1 MQATI
6 SQCLS
11 AIVGMNAAMLVSESE
26 RDAILHQNRTLL
38 LTIVLAGNM
47 MLFLVDAFILLFR
60 YKAYLAAIVL
70 LVIDKIIEFITNKV
84 IKQHYKKTGRVI
96 YLDNLDQEQIKRDK
110 ENLIASVIIKNFGK
124 EKEVKESQNE
134 K

>member
-26 RDAILHQNRTLL
+26 RDAVLHQNKTML
-38 LTIVLAGNM
+38 LTIALASNM

-70 LVIDKIIEFITNKV
+70 LVIDKAIEFITNKV
-84 IKQHYKKTGRVI
+84 LKQHNKKTGRVI
-96 YLDNLDQEQIKRDK
+96 YLDDLDQEQIKHDK
-110 ENLIASVIIKNFGK
+110 ENLIAPIIIKNFGK
-124 EKEVKESQNE
+124 EVKETENE

>member
-6 SQCLS
+6 NQCLS

-26 RDAILHQNRTLL
+26 RDAVLHQNKTIL
-38 LTIVLAGNM
+38 LTIALASNM

-60 YKAYLAAIVL
+60 YKAYLATVVL
-70 LVIDKIIEFITNKV
+70 LVIDKVIEFITNKV
-84 IKQHYKKTGRVI
+84 LKQHNKKTGRVL
-96 YLDNLDQEQIKRDK
+96 YLDELDQEQLKHDK
-110 ENLIASVIIKNFGK
+110 ENLIAPVIIKNFGE

>member
-26 RDAILHQNRTLL
+26 RDAVLHRNKTIL
-38 LTIVLAGNM
+38 LTIALASNM

-60 YKAYLAAIVL
+60 YKAYLATVVL
-70 LVIDKIIEFITNKV
+70 LVIDKVIEFITNKV
-84 IKQHYKKTGRVI
+84 LKQHNKKTGRVL
-96 YLDNLDQEQIKRDK
+96 YLDELDQEQIKHDK
-110 ENLIASVIIKNFGK
+110 DNLIAPIIIKNFGK
-124 EKEVKESQNE
+124 EVKETENE

>member
-26 RDAILHQNRTLL
+26 RDAVLHQNKTIL
-38 LTIVLAGNM
+38 LTIALASNM

-60 YKAYLAAIVL
+60 YKAYLAAFTL
-70 LVIDKIIEFITNKV
+70 LVIDKVIEFITNKV
-84 IKQHYKKTGRVI
+84 IKQHYKKTGRVL
-96 YLDNLDQEQIKRDK
+96 YLDDLGQEQIKHDK
-110 ENLIASVIIKNFGK
+110 ENLIAPIIIKNFGK
-124 EKEVKESQNE
+124 EVKETENE

>member
-26 RDAILHQNRTLL
+26 RDAVLHQNKTIL
-38 LTIVLAGNM
+38 LTIALASNM

-70 LVIDKIIEFITNKV
+70 LVIDKVIEFITNKV
-84 IKQHYKKTGRVI
+84 IKQHYKKTGRVL
-96 YLDNLDQEQIKRDK
+96 YLDDLGQEQIKHDK
-110 ENLIASVIIKNFGK
+110 ENLIAPIIIKNFGK
-124 EKEVKESQNE
+124 EVKETENE

>member
-26 RDAILHQNRTLL
+26 RDAVLHQNKTML
-38 LTIVLAGNM
+38 LTIALASNM

-70 LVIDKIIEFITNKV
+70 LVIDKVIEFITNKV
-84 IKQHYKKTGRVI
+84 IKQHYKKTGRVL
-96 YLDNLDQEQIKRDK
+96 YLDDLGQEQIKHDK
-110 ENLIASVIIKNFGK
+110 ENLIAPIIIKNFGK
-124 EKEVKESQNE
+124 EVKETENE

>member
-26 RDAILHQNRTLL
+26 RDAVLHQNKTII
-38 LTIVLAGNM
+38 LTIALASNM

-70 LVIDKIIEFITNKV
+70 LVIDKAIEFITNKV
-84 IKQHYKKTGRVI
+84 LKQHNKKTGRVI
-96 YLDNLDQEQIKRDK
+96 YLDDLDQEQIKHDK
-110 ENLIASVIIKNFGK
+110 ENLIAPIIIKNFGK
-124 EKEVKESQNE
+124 EVKKTENE

>member
-26 RDAILHQNRTLL
+26 RDAVLHQNKTIL
-38 LTIVLAGNM
+38 LTIALASNM

-60 YKAYLAAIVL
+60 YKAYLATVVL
-70 LVIDKIIEFITNKV
+70 LVIDKVIEFITNKV
-84 IKQHYKKTGRVI
+84 LKQHNKKTGRVL
-96 YLDNLDQEQIKRDK
+96 YLDELDQEQLKHDK
-110 ENLIASVIIKNFGK
+110 ENLIAPVIIKNFGE

>member
-26 RDAILHQNRTLL
+26 QDAVLHQNRTLL
-38 LTIVLAGNM
+38 LTIALAGNM

-60 YKAYLAAIVL
+60 YKAYLAAVVL
-70 LVIDKIIEFITNKV
+70 LVIDKVIEFITNKV
-84 IKQHYKKTGRVI
+84 LKQHNKKTGRVL
-96 YLDNLDQEQIKRDK
+96 YLDELDQEQLKHDK
-110 ENLIASVIIKNFGK
+110 ENLIASIIIKNFG
-124 EKEVKESQNE
+124 KEVKESQNE

>member
-26 RDAILHQNRTLL
+26 RDAVLHQNKTIL
-38 LTIVLAGNM
+38 LTIALASNM

-60 YKAYLAAIVL
+60 YKAYLATIVL
-70 LVIDKIIEFITNKV
+70 LIIDKVIEFITNKV
-84 IKQHYKKTGRVI
+84 LKQHNKKTGRVL
-96 YLDNLDQEQIKRDK
+96 YLDELDQEQLKHDK
-110 ENLIASVIIKNFGK
+110 ENLIAPVIIKNFGK

>member
-6 SQCLS
+6 NQCLS

-26 RDAILHQNRTLL
+26 RDAVLHQNKTIL
-38 LTIVLAGNM
+38 LTIALASNM

-60 YKAYLAAIVL
+60 YKAYLATVVL
-70 LVIDKIIEFITNKV
+70 LVIDKVIEFITNKV
-84 IKQHYKKTGRVI
+84 LKQHNKKTGRVL
-96 YLDNLDQEQIKRDK
+96 YLDELDQEQLKHDK
-110 ENLIASVIIKNFGK
+110 ENLIAPVIIKNFG
-124 EKEVKESQNE
+124 KEVKESQNE

>member
-11 AIVGMNAAMLVSESE
+11 AIVGMNAAMFVSESE
-26 RDAILHQNRTLL
+26 RDAVLHQNRTLL
-38 LTIVLAGNM
+38 LTIALAGNM

-60 YKAYLAAIVL
+60 YKAYLAAVVL
-70 LVIDKIIEFITNKV
+70 LVIDKVIEFITNKV
-84 IKQHYKKTGRVI
+84 LKQHNKKTGRVL
-96 YLDNLDQEQIKRDK
+96 YLDELDQEQLKHDK
-110 ENLIASVIIKNFGK
+110 ENLIASIIIKNFG
-124 EKEVKESQNE
+124 KEVKESQNE

>member
-26 RDAILHQNRTLL
+26 RDAVLHQSKTIL
-38 LTIVLAGNM
+38 LTIALASNM

-60 YKAYLAAIVL
+60 YKAYLATIVL
-70 LVIDKIIEFITNKV
+70 LVIDKAIEFITNKV
-84 IKQHYKKTGRVI
+84 LKQHNKKTGRVL
-96 YLDNLDQEQIKRDK
+96 YLDELDQEQLKHDK
-110 ENLIASVIIKNFGK
+110 ENLIAPIIIKNFGK
-124 EKEVKESQNE
+124 EVKETENE

>member
-26 RDAILHQNRTLL
+26 RDAVLHQSKTIL
-38 LTIVLAGNM
+38 LTIALASNM

-60 YKAYLAAIVL
+60 YKAYLATVVL
-70 LVIDKIIEFITNKV
+70 LVIDKVIEFITNKV
-84 IKQHYKKTGRVI
+84 LKQHNKKTGRVL
-96 YLDNLDQEQIKRDK
+96 YLDELDQEQLKHDK
-110 ENLIASVIIKNFGK
+110 ENLIAPVIIKNFGE

>member
-26 RDAILHQNRTLL
+26 QDAVLHQNRTLL
-38 LTIVLAGNM
+38 LTIALAGNM

-60 YKAYLAAIVL
+60 YKAYLAAIIL
-70 LVIDKIIEFITNKV
+70 LVIDKEIEFITNKV
-84 IKQHYKKTGRVI
+84 LKQHNKKTGRVL
-96 YLDNLDQEQIKRDK
+96 YLDELDQEQLKHDK
-110 ENLIASVIIKNFGK
+110 ENLIAPIIIKNFGK
-124 EKEVKESQNE
+124 EVKETENE

>member
-26 RDAILHQNRTLL
+26 RDAVLHQNKTML
-38 LTIVLAGNM
+38 LTIALASNM

-60 YKAYLAAIVL
+60 YKAYLTAIVL
-70 LVIDKIIEFITNKV
+70 LIIDKVIEFITNKV
-84 IKQHYKKTGRVI
+84 LKQHNKKTGRVI
-96 YLDNLDQEQIKRDK
+96 YLDDLDQEQIKHDK
-110 ENLIASVIIKNFGK
+110 ENMIAPIIIKNFGK
-124 EKEVKESQNE
+124 EVKETENE

>member
-26 RDAILHQNRTLL
+26 RDAVLHQSKTIL
-38 LTIVLAGNM
+38 LTIALASNM

-84 IKQHYKKTGRVI
+84 LKQHNKKTGRVL
-96 YLDNLDQEQIKRDK
+96 YLDDLDQEQIKHDK
-110 ENLIASVIIKNFGK
+110 ENLIAPIIIKNFGK
-124 EKEVKESQNE
+124 EVKETENE

>member
-26 RDAILHQNRTLL
+26 RDAVLHQNKTIL
-38 LTIVLAGNM
+38 LTIALASNM

-70 LVIDKIIEFITNKV
+70 LVIDKAIEFITNKV
-84 IKQHYKKTGRVI
+84 LKQHNKKTGRVL
-96 YLDNLDQEQIKRDK
+96 YLDELDQEQLKHDK
-110 ENLIASVIIKNFGK
+110 ENLIAPVIIKNFGK
-124 EKEVKESQNE
+124 EVKETENE

>member
-26 RDAILHQNRTLL
+26 RDAVLHQNRTLL
-38 LTIVLAGNM
+38 LTIALAGNM
-47 MLFLVDAFILLFR
+47 MLFLVDAFILIFR

-70 LVIDKIIEFITNKV
+70 LVIDKVVEFITNKV
-84 IKQHYKKTGRVI
+84 LKQHNKKTGRVL
-96 YLDNLDQEQIKRDK
+96 YLDELDQEQLKYDK
-110 ENLIASVIIKNFGK
+110 ENLIAPVIIKNFGE
-124 EKEVKESQNE
+124 EKEVKEIQNE

>member
-26 RDAILHQNRTLL
+26 RDAVLHQNKTIL
-38 LTIVLAGNM
+38 LTIALASNM

-70 LVIDKIIEFITNKV
+70 LVIDKAIEFITNKV
-84 IKQHYKKTGRVI
+84 LKQHNKQTCRVL
-96 YLDNLDQEQIKRDK
+96 YLDELDQEQLKHDK
-110 ENLIASVIIKNFGK
+110 ENLIAPIIIKNFGK
-124 EKEVKESQNE
+124 EVKKTGNE

>member
-26 RDAILHQNRTLL
+26 RDAVLHQNKTML
-38 LTIVLAGNM
+38 LTIALASNM

-60 YKAYLAAIVL
+60 YKAYLTAIVL
-70 LVIDKIIEFITNKV
+70 LIIDKVIEFITNKV
-84 IKQHYKKTGRVI
+84 LKQHNKKTDRVI
-96 YLDNLDQEQIKRDK
+96 YLDDLDQEQIKHDK
-110 ENLIASVIIKNFGK
+110 ENMIAPIIIKNFGK
-124 EKEVKESQNE
+124 EVKETENE

>member
-26 RDAILHQNRTLL
+26 RDAVLHQNRTLL
-38 LTIVLAGNM
+38 LTIALAGNM

-70 LVIDKIIEFITNKV
+70 LVIDKVIEFITNKM
-84 IKQHYKKTGRVI
+84 IKQHNKKTGRVI
-96 YLDNLDQEQIKRDK
+96 YLDELDQEQLKHDK
-110 ENLIASVIIKNFGK
+110 ENLIAPVIIKNFGK
-124 EKEVKESQNE
+124 EKEVKETENE

>member
-11 AIVGMNAAMLVSESE
+11 AIVGMNAAMLVSESK
-26 RDAILHQNRTLL
+26 RDAVLHQNKTIL
-38 LTIVLAGNM
+38 LTIALASNM

-60 YKAYLAAIVL
+60 YKAYLTAIVL
-70 LVIDKIIEFITNKV
+70 LIIDKVIEFITNKV
-84 IKQHYKKTGRVI
+84 LKQHNKKTGRVI
-96 YLDNLDQEQIKRDK
+96 YLDDLDQEQIKHDK
-110 ENLIASVIIKNFGK
+110 ENMIAPIIIKNFGK
-124 EKEVKESQNE
+124 EVKETENE